1 MGAAGTVYRI
11 KELFQ
16 QRNFTPHQS

>member
-16 QRNFTPHQS
+16 QINFTS